1 MSIWQVVDTNTSKGL
16 PSARKVIETFNNI
29 QDASSASAFA
39 KTNDDYK
46 VRIKPAVRRKKDEE
60 DE

>member
-29 QDASSASAFA
+29 QDASSMA
-39 KTNDDYK
+39 KSTDGWK
-46 VRIKPAVRRKKDEE
+46 VRMKPAVRRKKDEE